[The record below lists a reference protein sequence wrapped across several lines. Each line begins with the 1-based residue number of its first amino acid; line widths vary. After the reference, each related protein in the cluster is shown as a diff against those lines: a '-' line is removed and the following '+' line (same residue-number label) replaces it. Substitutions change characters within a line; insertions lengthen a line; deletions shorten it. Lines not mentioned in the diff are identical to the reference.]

1 MPDDCLFCRMAAGSA
16 PVDKVHE
23 DDRLFVIRDINP
35 RAPTHVMLIPREHI
49 PSVQDLGAQH
59 ASLLAHMF
67 STATSVAQNL
77 GLAARGYRLTFNVG
91 DEGGQTI
98 YHLHLHLLGGRRLG
112 PEG

>member
-1 MPDDCLFCRMAAGSA
+1 MALTRRIAVPDDCLFCRMAAGSA

-35 RAPTHVMLIPREHI
+35 RAPTHVILIPREHI
-49 PSVQDLGAQH
+49 PSSQDLGAQH

-67 STATSVAQNL
+67 SSATSLAQGL
-77 GLAARGYRLTFNVG
+77 GLADRGYRVAFNVG

-98 YHLHLHLLGGRRLG
+98 
-112 PEG
+112 